1 MSPQDTL
8 KLLEISANLTTEI
21 MQKTDGQVNQAELK
35 DIFFDCVDMIYEK
48 YKTLPTCEQEL
59 KNLDEKFATISE
71 MHRIFSEK
79 VANIERKLATLP
91 QPRVGRRPI

>member
-1 MSPQDTL
+1 MTPQDTL
-8 KLLEISANLTTEI
+8 KLLEISANLTINI
-21 MQKTDGQVNQAELK
+21 MQNGQQTDAELK
-35 DIFFDCVDMIYEK
+35 EIFFDCVDMIYEK

-79 VANIERKLATLP
+79 FANFERKLAALP
-91 QPRVGRRPI
+91 QPRTSRRPV

>member
-21 MQKTDGQVNQAELK
+21 MRKTETQVSQAEMK
-35 DIFFDCVDMIYEK
+35 DIFFDCVDMISDK

-71 MHRIFSEK
+71 MHQIFSEK
-79 VANIERKLATLP
+79 FGSIERKLAALP
-91 QPRVGRRPI
+91 QPRVGRRPV